1 MIRRR
6 DKIAG
11 AIGVFIVIV
20 AAVGIWDFRWRSWS
34 SASACQPTP
43 HATGNA
49 YDAVIV
55 LSDQAQLAILAEKR
69 KHDPKLAEARRARVA
84 ENDKVRIA
92 QKKKYDAMLADSARK
107 YPLPDNWPRNVR
119 TWKSV
124 MEPNGDMYLVPADRD
139 PPPDRFFVSIA
150 IPNRDAGPFEL
161 AEPSELAKAAAAV
174 LRENQ
179 PMNPGRMRSFGEGF
193 DRYAGVEFLGW
204 NLAIVSV
211 EPIGKLGW
219 RAEVK
224 VRPQRAFAP
233 TMMVM
238 GNVHLEVYR
247 YVDGK
252 LTLESQQPGPDN
264 ESPALRGQGDLEPSR
279 RTLGKKGGDE

>member
-11 AIGVFIVIV
+11 VIGVFVVIAV
-20 AAVGIWDFRWRSWS
+20 AVGCWEFRRWSWDQSPLPAE
-34 SASACQPTP
+34 AS
-43 HATGNA
+43 ATGNGP
-49 YDAVIV
+49 VIM
-55 LSDQAQLAILAEKR
+55 LSGQAQPAIVAEKR
-69 KHDPKLAEARRARVA
+69 KHDAKLAEARLAMVA
-84 ENDKVRIA
+84 ENEKVRVA

-107 YPLPDNWPRNVR
+107 YPLPGNWPRNVR
-119 TWKSV
+119 RWKSV

-150 IPNRDAGPFEL
+150 IPKRDTGSFEL

-179 PMNPGRMRSFGEGF
+179 PMNSGRMRSFGEGF

-204 NLAIVSV
+204 SLAIVSV
-211 EPIGKLGW
+211 EPIGKDGW

-224 VRPQRAFAP
+224 VFPQRAFPP

-252 LTLESQQPGPDN
+252 LTLESQRTGPTN
-264 ESPALRGQGDLEPSR
+264 ESPE
-279 RTLGKKGGDE
+279 

>member
-11 AIGVFIVIV
+11 AIGVFIVIAV
-20 AAVGIWDFRWRSWS
+20 AVGIWEFRRRSWAQS
-34 SASACQPTP
+34 PLPAAAA
-43 HATGNA
+43 ATGNGP
-49 YDAVIV
+49 VIV
-55 LSDQAQLAILAEKR
+55 LPDQAQPAIVAEKR
-69 KHDPKLAEARRARVA
+69 KHDAKLAEARLARVA
-84 ENDKVRIA
+84 ENDKVRVA
-92 QKKKYDAMLADSARK
+92 QKKKYDEMLAGSARK
-107 YPLPDNWPRNVR
+107 YPLPDHWPRNVR
-119 TWKSV
+119 RWKSV
-124 MEPNGDMYLVPADRD
+124 MEPNGDMYLVPADPD

-150 IPNRDAGPFEL
+150 IPDRDAGPFEL
-161 AEPSELAKAAAAV
+161 AEPSELARAAAAL

-179 PMNPGRMRSFGEGF
+179 PMNPGRMQSFGGGF

-211 EPIGKLGW
+211 EPIGKHGW

-224 VRPQRAFAP
+224 VCPQRAFAP

-252 LTLESQQPGPDN
+252 LTLESQRPGPTN
-264 ESPALRGQGDLEPSR
+264 ESPASR
-279 RTLGKKGGDE
+279 AGRP